1 MCISSIVIVSFLF
14 ESIFLVIVQSIEPV
28 FLRERELFP
37 KLLFLYAFLT
47 YEKSYNAT
55 KSYIREDLRSFRAD
69 GQLGTGWYGPCNMAT
84 AFLNLFN

>member
-1 MCISSIVIVSFLF
+1 MCIASYVIISLFF

-28 FLRERELFP
+28 FLRERKLFP
-37 KLLFLYAFLT
+37 ELLFFYAFLT
-47 YEKSYNAT
+47 YKSSFNAT
-55 KSYIREDLRSFRAD
+55 KSYIREHLRSFHAD